1 MDTVSKH
8 TIKLGLNTTECHL
21 ASLSHGRRE
30 KRKELEKEKSLLGRG
45 GDKMIRTRC
54 VQGTAWGD
62 SDVCIYGTLTSVYIL
77 QEQYMCIHIIIYF
90 RVHAKRG

>member
-21 ASLSHGRRE
+21 ATLSHGRRE
-30 KRKELEKEKSLLGRG
+30 KKEGAREGEISFRER

-62 SDVCIYGTLTSVYIL
+62 SDVCIYGTLTSVYIV
-77 QEQYMCIHIIIYF
+77 QEQYMCIHITIYF
-90 RVHAKRG
+90 KVHAKRG